1 MNDKKFRQQM
11 NELPDQ
17 VSERFHRA
25 VNDTLAE
32 IEAQEQGEQLQRRPY
47 NHGVRR
53 VAAFALAAV
62 LMFGTVAFAATQWG
76 IFDTLGFMLGG
87 QPVNEEAAMQKI
99 LHQET
104 VNGVEITIHEAA
116 YDGRTLF
123 IQYSHRILDETEPFG
138 VLDEKGNLKEG
149 IRVESLQK
157 LHDKNVGW
165 WIDHFWINGQCV
177 DMPNNSGAV
186 ETGTLNPGEIFR
198 TEYWRLDN
206 LDMELSGKVEIAMP
220 LGECQPLSDYYPG
233 KDHPDKFDAD
243 GNMLKPDKGLVTFTF
258 DVGDVLSKVT
268 TLHPNIE
275 TVTPDVTA
283 KVSEAAFTPLMTYI
297 TLDLKGNPEALT
309 AYKAE
314 HGEGHRDKE
323 GKLLWPYSALDVHND
338 YICSLTLV
346 DGEGK
351 MLFPDEYGNN
361 GIGDSWAE
369 FLYPYIAPEN
379 MPEELWLAPVA
390 GDGVDMEYAIRVK

>member
-17 VSERFHRA
+17 VSDRFHQA
-25 VNDTLAE
+25 VNSTLAE
-32 IEAQEQGEQLQRRPY
+32 IEAQERNERLQRRPY

-76 IFDTLGFMLGG
+76 IFDTLGYMLGG
-87 QPVNEEAAMQKI
+87 QPLNEEIATQKI

-123 IQYSHRILDETEPFG
+123 LQYSYRILDENEPFG
-138 VLDEKGNLKEG
+138 VLDEKGSLKEG
-149 IRVESLQK
+149 IREKDLQK
-157 LHDKNVGW
+157 LRDKNVGW

-186 ETGTLNPGEIFR
+186 ETGTMNPGEILE

-206 LDMELSGKVEIAMP
+206 LDMELNGKVEIAMP
-220 LGECQPLSDYYPG
+220 LGECQPLSDYMK
-233 KDHPDKFDAD
+233 KDHPEKYDAD

-258 DVGDVLSKVT
+258 DAGDVLGKVT

-275 TVTPDVTA
+275 TVTPEVTA
-283 KVSEAAFTPLMTYI
+283 KVSEAAFTPLTTYI
-297 TLDLKGNPEALT
+297 TLELEGNPEALA

-323 GKLLWPYSALDVHND
+323 GNLLWPYSALDVHND
-338 YICSLTLV
+338 YISSLALV

-390 GDGVDMEYAIRVK
+390 DDGVDMEYAIRVK